1 MQKNG
6 TEIAEEIGISRQAIS
21 QIITKS
27 LKKVYIETR
36 KLDKNKSPFDVVL
49 NMMQILN
56 VEDSDLHNFI
66 QLLPDTLLRSIQ
78 TDAIKKYPCLTK

>member
-1 MQKNG
+1 VQKNG
-6 TEIAEEIGISRQAIS
+6 TEIAKEIGISRQAIS

-78 TDAIKKYPCLTK
+78 TDAIKKYPCLIK